1 MTATGCFLKRYLITD
16 WGDKVNKLVENLQN
30 LALLPGLAGHEQK
43 VATYMKNY
51 FEELGLPVTV
61 DVLGNTIAT
70 VQGTD
75 PKTPSILVTAHM
87 DQLGFVVKR
96 IEDDGFL
103 RLERVG
109 GIPEKI
115 LPALRVQVQTR
126 SGDMVE
132 GVIGVKSHHL
142 TLPEE
147 KYKVEP
153 YRQLYVDLGCRSRA
167 EVLEL
172 GIEVG
177 SPVVYKP
184 SFERLAGT
192 LCSGTSF
199 DNRVACA
206 LALDLAE
213 RLSKEPA
220 AATVHIAGTVQE
232 EYTIRGAVLAARATN
247 PAIAICLDVTM
258 DTSTPDLKGTGEV
271 ELGRGPAIS
280 LYNFHGRGTLNGTIP
295 HPALVRLFENT
306 AKAEGINLQRVA
318 ALGGLTELS
327 YMQVEG
333 EGIAG
338 IDFDVPCRYTHTP
351 IETVDLN
358 DMKDAANLLEAVI
371 RAVTPDFSLAR
382 I

>member
-1 MTATGCFLKRYLITD
+1 MSKLESYLRD
-16 WGDKVNKLVENLQN
+16 
-30 LALLPGLAGHEQK
+30 LALIPGLAGHEKK
-43 VATYMKNY
+43 VSAYMKSF
-51 FEELGLPVTV
+51 FEGLRLPVAV
-61 DVLGNTIAT
+61 DTIGNTIAT

-75 PKTPSILVTAHM
+75 PNSPAVLITAHM
-87 DQLGFVVKR
+87 DQLGFMVKR
-96 IEDDGFL
+96 IQDDGFL

-126 SGDMVE
+126 SGAMVE
-132 GVIGVKSHHL
+132 GLIGVKSHHL

-153 YRQLYVDLGCRSRA
+153 YRELYVDIGCRSRA
-167 EVLEL
+167 EVLDL
-172 GIEVG
+172 GIEIG

-213 RLSKEPA
+213 RLSKKPA
-220 AATVHIAGTVQE
+220 ASTVYIAGTVQE

-247 PAIAICLDVTM
+247 PALAICLDVTM
-258 DTSTPDLKGTGEV
+258 DTSTPDLKGVGEV
-271 ELGRGPAIS
+271 ELGNGPVIS

-295 HPALVRLFENT
+295 HPAMVRLFEDT

-318 ALGGLTELS
+318 ALGGLTELA
-327 YMQVEG
+327 YMQLEG
-333 EGIAG
+333 TGIAG
-338 IDFDVPCRYTHTP
+338 IDFDVPCRYTHSP
-351 IETVDLN
+351 VETCDLN
-358 DMKDAANLLEAVI
+358 DMDNAAALLEAAV
-371 RAVTPDFSLAR
+371 RAVNPALPMHR
-382 I
+382 